1 MLCSCVSGVPFGR
14 EMRGVDVFSVDYVM
28 VCGFRVGVEAKR
40 NGGGVLVLSCEPG
53 FGVNRTFVGVTILGN
68 QNYNG
73 QNG

>member
-1 MLCSCVSGVPFGR
+1 MPCSCVSGVPFGR
-14 EMRGVDVFSVDYVM
+14 EMRGVDVFSVGVVK

-53 FGVNRTFVGVTILGN
+53 FGVNRTFVGVTISGN